1 MFKSSSGGLFGR
13 QHTGSVTL
21 VDQPVRITY
30 QRKARLTF
38 WVVSVAVGLLSA
50 TVASHY
56 WHPIVGLFAGVAIG
70 VIVGFL
76 TALIVLA
83 WPVLRALWWWADLLV
98 TCAVVYFGW
107 PVLMQATN
115 LIVSLLIVGL
125 LFGVPAAVPAIRRP
139 VVAFIWCAIVRHR
152 LRLAF
157 SRMVRSG
164 GQGRAGSLPLI
175 LIARP
180 TPAGER
186 VWIWLRPGLSF
197 ADLENQLGSLAEI
210 CAADQ
215 VRVARA
221 SRSYAAFVRVDIGR
235 RDPLRALV
243 LNPLPG
249 AVGGF
254 DPADIPVSPGMA
266 PVGLDLPDVPEPD
279 APSAGGRTARQP
291 RPRTNGTDS
300 RPAAPGGKPDDPND
314 AFI

>member
-1 MFKSSSGGLFGR
+1 MSKSSSGGLFGR

-21 VDQPVRITY
+21 VEQPVRLTY

-38 WVVSVAVGLLSA
+38 WVVGVAVGLLSA

-56 WHPIVGLFAGVAIG
+56 WHPLVGLLAGVAIG

-83 WPVLRALWWWADLLV
+83 WPVLRALWWWADLIVTGTLV
-98 TCAVVYFGW
+98 VVGW
-107 PVLMQATN
+107 ITLNSATN
-115 LIVSLLIVGL
+115 LTVSLLAVGL

-139 VVAFIWCAIVRHR
+139 VVAVVWCAIVRHR

-164 GQGRAGSLPLI
+164 GQGRPGSLPLI

-186 VWIWLRPGLSF
+186 VWIWLRPGLSLT
-197 ADLENQLGSLAEI
+197 DLENQLGSLAEI

-215 VRVARA
+215 VRVCRA

-249 AVGGF
+249 AVTGF
-254 DPADIPVSPGMA
+254 DPAVMPVSPGMP
-266 PVGLDLPDVPEPD
+266 PVGLDLPDVPEPAD
-279 APSAGGRTARQP
+279 PDTASGRPPRQP
-291 RPRTNGTDS
+291 RPRTNGNTPG
-300 RPAAPGGKPDDPND
+300 PAGGKPDDPND